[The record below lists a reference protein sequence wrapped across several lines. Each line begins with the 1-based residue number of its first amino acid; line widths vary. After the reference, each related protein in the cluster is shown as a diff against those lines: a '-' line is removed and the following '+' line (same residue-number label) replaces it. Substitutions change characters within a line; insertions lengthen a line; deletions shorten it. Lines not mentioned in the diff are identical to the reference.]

1 MELKNK
7 KVTVM
12 GIGLHGGSKNMI
24 KWLLEQ
30 GAQVVATDI
39 KKEIELKSTL
49 EELKNFKNLKI
60 VVGHHRPEDF
70 QKTDLVIKN
79 PTVPWDNKYI
89 QIALKNKIPVEM
101 DSSIFMKEVKTSN
114 IIGITGTKGKTT
126 TATLMAKI
134 LEDAGKKVFKVG
146 IGQEAVMDKL
156 KKITAK
162 DFVVFEMSS
171 WRLSG
176 LKKAKISPKYSL
188 VTNIHPDHLN
198 HYNSMEDYLEDKKQ
212 IYLHQSPEDFVVF
225 NYDNPITKE
234 MSEGASAKRVYFS
247 DNKIPGDR
255 VVFVQEGKIIAKFG
269 EKEEKICEIKK
280 FGLKGAHNLHN
291 ILGAVSMAIV
301 LGIEANKIKKSLIS
315 FKGVAHRLEFVRSLK
330 GVEFYNDT
338 TATTPDSAIAGVN
351 SFLKPINIIIGGSSK
366 KLDPT
371 DFLKKLVKSRYV
383 KNIFIMESPIAEKIK
398 DELMELGGEF
408 KIKGI
413 FNNFEETIKSAYQ
426 EAESGE
432 VVLLSPGF
440 ASFGM
445 FENEFDRGRQFKKIA
460 ISLK

>member
-1 MELKNK
+1 VELKNK

-24 KWLLEQ
+24 KWLLEE
-30 GAQVVATDI
+30 GAQVLATDI
-39 KKEIELKSTL
+39 KKEIELKATL
-49 EELKNFKNLKI
+49 KELEKFKNLKI
-60 VVGHHRPEDF
+60 VAGHHRPEDF
-70 QKTDLVIKN
+70 KNADLIIKN

-89 QIALKNKIPVEM
+89 QIAIKNKIPIEM
-101 DSSIFMKEVKTSN
+101 DSSIFMKEVKTDK
-114 IIGITGTKGKTT
+114 IIGVTGTKGKTT
-126 TATLMAKI
+126 TATLIAKI

-162 DFVVFEMSS
+162 DFVVFELSS

-176 LKKAKISPKYSL
+176 FKKAKISPKYSL
-188 VTNIHPDHLN
+188 MTNIHPDHLN

-212 IYLHQSPEDFVVF
+212 IYIHQTENDFAIF
-225 NYDNPITKE
+225 NYDNSITRE
-234 MSEGASAKRVYFS
+234 MSQEVPGKKIYFS
-247 DNKIPGDR
+247 DKEISSEKAI
-255 VVFVQEGKIIAKFG
+255 FVKEGKIIARIK
-269 EKEEKICEIKK
+269 EKEQEICEIKK

-291 ILGAVSMAIV
+291 ILGAVSMAVI
-301 LGIEANKIKKSLIS
+301 LGVDPAKIKKSLVE
-315 FKGVAHRLEFVRSLK
+315 FKGVAHRLEFVKSVK
-330 GVEFYNDT
+330 GVDFYNDT

-371 DFLKKLVKSRYV
+371 IFLKKLANSRYV
-383 KNIFIMESPIAEKIK
+383 KNIFILKSPMAEKI
-398 DELMELGGEF
+398 EQQISEMGGKE
-408 KIKGI
+408 KLNGVYD
-413 FNNFEETIKSAYQ
+413 NFEKAIISAYR
-426 EAESGE
+426 EAEKGE

-445 FENEFDRGRQFKKIA
+445 FENEFDRGRRFKEIVKK
-460 ISLK
+460 L

>member
-1 MELKNK
+1 
-7 KVTVM
+7 M

-60 VVGHHRPEDF
+60 IAGHHRPEDF
-70 QKTDLVIKN
+70 QKADLIIKN

-89 QIALKNKIPVEM
+89 QIAFKNKIPIEM

-114 IIGITGTKGKTT
+114 VIGVTGTKGKTT
-126 TATLMAKI
+126 TATLIVKI

-176 LKKAKISPKYSL
+176 LKKAEISPKYSL

-198 HYNSMEDYLEDKKQ
+198 HYNSMEDYLEDKEQ
-212 IYLHQSPEDFVVF
+212 IFINQSSEDFAVF
-225 NYDNPITKE
+225 NYDNNIVRE
-234 MSEGASAKRVYFS
+234 MAEKASSKVVLFS
-247 DNKIPGDR
+247 DKKIPGER
-255 VVFVQEGKIIAKFG
+255 VVFVREGKIIISFEG
-269 EKEEKICEIKK
+269 KEEEVCEIKK

-291 ILGAVSMAIV
+291 ILGAVSIAMV
-301 LGIEANKIKKSLIS
+301 LGIEPAKIKKTLIN
-315 FKGVAHRLEFVRSLK
+315 FKGVAHRLEFVRNLK
-330 GVEFYNDT
+330 GIEFYNDT
-338 TATTPDSAIAGVN
+338 TATTPDSAVAGVN

-371 DFLKKLVKSRYV
+371 IFLKKLVDSPYV
-383 KNIFIMESPIAEKIK
+383 KNIFILNSPIAEKIK
-398 DELMELGGEF
+398 DQLIELGGES
-408 KIKGI
+408 KINGI
-413 FNNFEETIKSAYQ
+413 FEDFKEAINSTYQ
-426 EAESGE
+426 KAEKGE
-432 VVLLSPGF
+432 IVLLSPGF

-445 FENEFDRGRQFKKIA
+445 FENEFDRGEQFINIVKK
-460 ISLK
+460 L